1 MNALKKAETAKQAGE
16 GAPSAATAPAA
27 AESGRNLTQ
36 ELGLDPPATRNAGV
50 AQAATAPVLP
60 DAGPALMPMEL
71 MLEPDVTPV
80 APPATPSARDAPRA
94 SSGRVHSAQDAGRS
108 GARAVF
114 SAKQS
119 PAAGSKA
126 PFYGLIGLCLMA
138 GAAYGFYLWMQM
150 QPPARPP
157 VAAVSALQN
166 RAIANA
172 ANAANAADAA
182 GAAGAAGASNA
193 ANTAISS
200 PATDAA
206 VITAQTATEA
216 QVPAPERSS
225 HAGST
230 SRNSPAPDASVTPAP
245 LAQRSGQS
253 SVQMRREAAPVTAQN
268 SSPPAHLPRRADAA
282 SAAGGAE
289 VESPANLRITRN
301 ANLPAINADVLT
313 GYAALQAG
321 DLDRAGQAYDRALR
335 SEPAN
340 RDALLGA
347 ATVLLRLDRT
357 DAAEAYFRQLLR
369 LHPHDTYATA
379 QLAALT
385 ARGDPV
391 GALSQVNSL
400 IAREAD
406 RPENATGQG
415 ALAFVQGNQLAAQ
428 GRWPEAQ
435 QAYFNAHRADPANAD
450 YCYNL
455 AVSLDR
461 MHEPRLARDF
471 YRKALDMARGRAAG
485 FDPARAQTRLG
496 QIDGALK

>member
-16 GAPSAATAPAA
+16 GTTLDATVAATVDA
-27 AESGRNLTQ
+27 GRNLTQ
-36 ELGLDPPATRNAGV
+36 ELGLDPPGTRTAGV
-50 AQAATAPVLP
+50 AQAVSVPLMP
-60 DAGPALMPMEL
+60 DASPALMPMEL
-71 MLEPDVTPV
+71 ALEPDVITPV

-94 SSGRVHSAQDAGRS
+94 SAAGGRIRNVPDAGRS

-119 PAAGSKA
+119 PAVSSKA
-126 PFYGLIGLCLMA
+126 PFYGLIGLCLVA
-138 GAAYGFYLWMQM
+138 GAGYGFYLWMQM

-157 VAAVSALQN
+157 VVSAAPPAQN
-166 RAIANA
+166 RP
-172 ANAANAADAA
+172 
-182 GAAGAAGASNA
+182 
-193 ANTAISS
+193 ISS
-200 PATDAA
+200 PTNE
-206 VITAQTATEA
+206 TNQT
-216 QVPAPERSS
+216 SS
-225 HAGST
+225 
-230 SRNSPAPDASVTPAP
+230 ASVAADVPLTAP
-245 LAQRSGQS
+245 RTSSDLQAPVSERGNDTGTASKSNTAPSAAGQYGNLAQRAAQAEPFVQRES
-253 SVQMRREAAPVTAQN
+253 SAPTAR
-268 SSPPAHLPRRADAA
+268 SSRLADAA
-282 SAAGGAE
+282 SAVGGSE
-289 VESPANLRITRN
+289 VESPPNLRITRN
-301 ANLPAINADVLT
+301 SNLPAVNPDVLT
-313 GYAALQAG
+313 GYAALQSG

-400 IAREAD
+400 IAREAG
-406 RPENATGQG
+406 RPENGSGQG
-415 ALAFVQGNQLAAQ
+415 SLAFVQGNQLAAQ

-485 FDPARAQTRLG
+485 FDAARAQTRLG